1 MEVAMDNE
9 LANVLPPRKES
20 QDLAAFVDRT
30 TLDIDWHGEAADG
43 DYRSLIRKGK
53 AADYESLV

>member
-1 MEVAMDNE
+1 MDNE